1 MFREV
6 YWCDGGND
14 AQLFKLHTVSYLPV
28 TAATTSDT
36 CANLD
41 RSSTEIACSNSTNI
55 ISILQCYPLRAYP
68 HPKSANKD
76 LRNYMLHKPR
86 RAYTVKYWSYNPQC
100 DQTERN
106 YSKKS
111 FNNETTFLKNVKYSY
126 TTYNW
131 AVFPDELIQISEKTA
146 LIWQSKVCRTFGQ
159 EVANGK
165 VKQLCS
171 VKREPSTP
179 CIYIRVLSHIGSFIQ
194 EGMYSRLQKRKR
206 RILESIYLICFLIRC
221 SILPLPVNLFCATLT
236 QPPTLNKILAHFS

>member
-1 MFREV
+1 MFKIR
-6 YWCDGGND
+6 
-14 AQLFKLHTVSYLPV
+14 TVSYLPV
-28 TAATTSDT
+28 TADTTSDMYT
-36 CANLD
+36 NLD
-41 RSSTEIACSNSTNI
+41 RPSTEIACSNSTNI

-68 HPKSANKD
+68 HSKSANKY

-86 RAYTVKYWSYNPQC
+86 RADTVKYWAHNPQR
-100 DQTERN
+100 DQTQRN

-111 FNNETTFLKNVKYSY
+111 FNNETTFLKNAKYSY

-131 AVFPDELIQISEKTA
+131 AVLPDELIQISEKTA
-146 LIWQSKVCRTFGQ
+146 LIWPSKVCRTFGR
-159 EVANGK
+159 EAVKGK

-171 VKREPSTP
+171 VKRDTRTP
-179 CIYIRVLSHIGSFIQ
+179 CIYTRFLSHIGSFIQ

-221 SILPLPVNLFCATLT
+221 SIFPLPVNLFCATLT